1 MTRRSNSSFA
11 TLSTTSRQLGFGL
24 FWLASI
30 PVTTGLANAQED
42 TAATEQPVVQTPTS
56 QTFIVVNAPV
66 TAEVFVDNK
75 PAGQTPLQFPVA
87 AGAHTVRVAA
97 DGFDPFVRRVTVI
110 EGQAANLNADLME
123 GGGTVEFQASVSPAT
138 LVLDDGEMILPI
150 RLNELSEGDH
160 KWTIRATGYENA
172 TGTFTLSK
180 GKNVFIYETLESS
193 RGKVL
198 IESNPVDATVYLDGE
213 NVGLTPI
220 NMENVDSGVHS
231 VLISKKGYAKTFRT
245 MDNTLG
251 NKGVVKASMSK
262 MGAKVKIK
270 TKNKTAKVYVEDH
283 LVGTGKNVRIGL
295 VEQGNY
301 DVRIVTDGNKTL
313 QSDIHIP
320 PSGKVKFVAT
330 LIPNEGSGTP
340 SLSKKGA
347 QKSINW
353 ALWGGVAVGSAAV
366 AGGSVLFIQSMETE
380 EAPSGDAIIS
390 LP

>member
-1 MTRRSNSSFA
+1 MTRKSNSSFA
-11 TLSTTSRQLGFGL
+11 TVSTTSRQLGFGL
-24 FWLASI
+24 LWLAST
-30 PVTTGLANAQED
+30 PVTSRLANAQEV
-42 TAATEQPVVQTPTS
+42 TVANEQSVVQAPVS
-56 QTFIVVNAPV
+56 QTFIMVSAPV

-75 PAGQTPLQFPVA
+75 PAGQTPLQFPVE

-110 EGQAANLNADLME
+110 EGQTANLNADLME

-160 KWTIRATGYENA
+160 TWTIRATGYESA

-180 GKNVFIYETLESS
+180 GKNVFIYENLESS

-198 IESNPVDATVYLDGE
+198 IESNPLDATVYMDGE
-213 NVGLTPI
+213 NIGLTPI

-231 VLISKKGYAKTFRT
+231 VLISKKGYAKVFRT

-251 NKGVVKASMSK
+251 NKGIVKASMSK
-262 MGAKVKIK
+262 IGARVKIK
-270 TKNKTAKVYVEDH
+270 TKNKDAQVYIEDH
-283 LVGTGKNVRIGL
+283 LVGSGKNVRVGL

-301 DVRIVTDGNKTL
+301 DVRIVTDGHKPLLSN
-313 QSDIHIP
+313 IHVP
-320 PSGKVKFVAT
+320 PSGKVKFVAN
-330 LIPNEGSGTP
+330 LISNEESGRP
-340 SLSKKGA
+340 SLTKKGA